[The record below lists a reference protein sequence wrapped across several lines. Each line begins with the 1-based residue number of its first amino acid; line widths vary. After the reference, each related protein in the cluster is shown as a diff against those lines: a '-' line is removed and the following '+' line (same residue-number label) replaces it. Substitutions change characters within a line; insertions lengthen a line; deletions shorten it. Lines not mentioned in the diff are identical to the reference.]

1 MWADYGVCLSPPRTI
16 YLLLGGDVSVD
27 VKAISDFISTVGFP
41 VAVVIWL
48 FYYQKTV
55 LDEFREQMTENTK
68 VMQSLVNE
76 IQEHFHKE

>member
-1 MWADYGVCLSPPRTI
+1 M
-16 YLLLGGDVSVD
+16 D

-55 LDEFREQMTENTK
+55 LDEFREQMAENTK

>member
-1 MWADYGVCLSPPRTI
+1 
-16 YLLLGGDVSVD
+16 VD

-41 VAVVIWL
+41 VAVVVWL

>member
-1 MWADYGVCLSPPRTI
+1 M
-16 YLLLGGDVSVD
+16 SVD
-27 VKAISDFISTVGFP
+27 VKAISDFILTVGFI

>member
-1 MWADYGVCLSPPRTI
+1 MAGYWS
-16 YLLLGGDVSVD
+16 LLMTSARHLYFYWVVVFVD

-55 LDEFREQMTENTK
+55 LDEFRIQMTENTK

>member
-1 MWADYGVCLSPPRTI
+1 M
-16 YLLLGGDVSVD
+16 D

-68 VMQSLVNE
+68 VMQSLVNQ

>member
-1 MWADYGVCLSPPRTI
+1 MFAYHLRAPFI
-16 YLLLGGDVSVD
+16 LLLGGGFVD

>member
-1 MWADYGVCLSPPRTI
+1 M
-16 YLLLGGDVSVD
+16 SVD

-76 IQEHFHKE
+76 IQAHFHKE

>member
-1 MWADYGVCLSPPRTI
+1 MDL
-16 YLLLGGDVSVD
+16 
-27 VKAISDFISTVGFP
+27 KAISDFISTVGFP

>member
-1 MWADYGVCLSPPRTI
+1 M
-16 YLLLGGDVSVD
+16 SVD

-41 VAVVIWL
+41 VAVLIWL